1 MIVVCDIHAVNIQSV
16 NLNLLVALEA
26 LLDERSV
33 TKAAARTGVT
43 QPAMSNTLSQ
53 LRALFD
59 DPLFRR
65 GAHGL
70 EPTPRALAL
79 AEPVRQGLRLLGTAL
94 VTPTFDARS
103 AERTFVVA
111 ASDYV
116 EFVLMPPLMRRLAE
130 EAPAVRIEI
139 RPWGL
144 HEVPPSLARAEADLM
159 LGFYDDVPRG
169 HRHKLLFDEEYTC
182 IVRKEHPRVK
192 KKLTLELYL
201 ELEHVLVSQ
210 RADSPGSV
218 DRALAAKGKQ
228 RRIAA
233 RVSHFL
239 MVPMLVARTDL
250 VAAISRRVAEPLARP
265 LGLQMLAPPLSLP
278 RGRIG
283 QVWHEQME
291 GDPGQRWFR
300 ALVESVCNTL

>member
-1 MIVVCDIHAVNIQSV
+1 
-16 NLNLLVALEA
+16 
-26 LLDERSV
+26 
-33 TKAAARTGVT
+33 VT
-43 QPAMSNTLSQ
+43 QPAMSNTLAQ
-53 LRALFD
+53 LRSLFD

-79 AEPVRQGLRLLGTAL
+79 AEPVGQGLRLLGAAL
-94 VTPTFDARS
+94 VTPSFEPRT

-116 EFVLMPPLMRRLAE
+116 EFVLMPPLMRRLAQ
-130 EAPAVRIEI
+130 EAPHVRIEI

-144 HEVPPSLARAEADLM
+144 HEVPASLARAEADLM
-159 LGFYDDVPRG
+159 IGFYDEVPRG
-169 HRHKLLFDEEYTC
+169 HRQKILFDEEYTC
-182 IVRKEHPRVK
+182 IVRQDHPRVK
-192 KKLTLELYL
+192 RKLTLELYL

-218 DRALAAKGKQ
+218 DRALATKGK
-228 RRIAA
+228 RRRVAA

-250 VAAISRRVAEPLARP
+250 VAALSRRVAEPLARP
-265 LGLQMLAPPLSLP
+265 LGLKMLPPPIALP
-278 RGRIG
+278 RGSIG

-291 GDPGQRWFR
+291 SDPAQRWFR
-300 ALVESVCNTL
+300 AAALLLAAAAVAGRIVASWPAGAPS

>member
-1 MIVVCDIHAVNIQSV
+1 MFVMLDIHVVNVSSV

-26 LLDERSV
+26 LLEERSV
-33 TKAAARTGVT
+33 TRAAQRTGVT
-43 QPAMSNTLSQ
+43 QPAMSNTLAQ

-94 VTPTFDARS
+94 VTPSFDAGS
-103 AERTFVVA
+103 AERTFVIA

-116 EFVLMPPLMRRLAE
+116 EFVLMPPLMRRLARD
-130 EAPAVRIEI
+130 APGVRIEI

-159 LGFYDDVPRG
+159 IGFYEEVPRR
-169 HRHKLLFDEEYTC
+169 HRQKLLFDEDYTC
-182 IVRKEHPRVK
+182 IVRKDHPRVGR
-192 KKLTLELYL
+192 KLTFDLYL

-210 RADSPGSV
+210 RSDSPGSV
-218 DRALAAKGKQ
+218 DRALAAKGK
-228 RRIAA
+228 RRRVAA

-265 LGLQMLAPPLSLP
+265 LGLKMLAPPISLP

-300 ALVESVCNTL
+300 ALIESVCATL